1 LLNGVQKSAIRA
13 GYHVPETVFMVEW
26 LYGEVRIILEYII
39 IALIALAIVLVIM
52 LLVKYRSAGQ
62 EINALN
68 RQQKLQSDMLLETLA
83 KQANANA
90 DNAARMRQDIADQFT
105 RLNGLTVASMG
116 EISRLSERN
125 SDRLRQSVEVRLA
138 EMQKTV
144 DERLQKSLH
153 DGISASFT
161 RVSEQLT
168 ELYKSMG
175 EVKTLT
181 SGVGD
186 LKNILSNVKN
196 RGTWGEVQLFRLL
209 EDFMA
214 PGQFTANARI
224 NTETVE
230 FAIVLPGEDEPVYL
244 PIDSKFPM
252 DRYARLVSAE
262 GEGIPP
268 AQKEL
273 ERAILEEAKKINEK
287 YIHPPKTTDFAIMFL
302 PSEGLYAEVLR
313 LSLLEVMQRKYK
325 IMVTGPSTLCA
336 LLTSLQTGFKTL
348 AIKKHSNAIL
358 DMLTAVKN
366 EFERF
371 EDYIEK
377 TQNSLRVAQGHLE
390 NVSKRSAKI
399 QNKLGNVEELKELE

>member
-1 LLNGVQKSAIRA
+1 MVEYLYREVQK
-13 GYHVPETVFMVEW
+13 T
-26 LYGEVRIILEYII
+26 LEYIT
-39 IALIALAIVLVIM
+39 IALVALTAVLAVI
-52 LLVKYRSAGQ
+52 LLGKYRSAGR
-62 EINALN
+62 EVEALA
-68 RQQKLQSDMLLETLA
+68 RQMKMQSDMLLDTLA
-83 KQANANA
+83 KQAARDA
-90 DNAARMRQDIADQFT
+90 DNAARMRQEITDQFT

-116 EISRLSERN
+116 EISRLNERN
-125 SDRLRQSVEVRLA
+125 SDRLRQSVEERLA

-153 DGISASFT
+153 EGISASFT

-196 RGTWGEVQLFRLL
+196 RGTWGEVQLSRLL

-230 FAIVLPGEDEPVYL
+230 FAIVLPGEDEQVYL

-252 DRYARLVSAE
+252 DRYARVVSAE
-262 GEGIPP
+262 GDELPA
-268 AQKEL
+268 AQKDL
-273 ERAILEEAKKINEK
+273 ERAILEEGRKINEK

-313 LSLLEVMQRKYK
+313 LSLLEVLQRKYK

-390 NVSKRSAKI
+390 HVSKRSANI
-399 QNKLGNVEELKELE
+399 QNKLGNVGELKELE

>member
-1 LLNGVQKSAIRA
+1 MEN
-13 GYHVPETVFMVEW
+13 
-26 LYGEVRIILEYII
+26 YII
-39 IALIALAIVLVIM
+39 IGLLALVTVLVAV
-52 LLVKYRSAGQ
+52 LLSKYRSAGQ
-62 EINALN
+62 EVSNLN
-68 RQQKLQSDMLLETLA
+68 RQLKSQSDMLLDSVT
-83 KQANANA
+83 KMTSVNA
-90 DNAARMRQDIADQFT
+90 DNASRMRQEIMEQFAQ
-105 RLNGLTVASMG
+105 LNKMTMESLEKVS
-116 EISRLSERN
+116 LLNERN
-125 SDRLRQSVEVRLA
+125 SDRLRLSVEERLA

-153 DGISASFT
+153 EGIDNSFK
-161 RVSEQLT
+161 RVSDQLT

-196 RGTWGEVQLFRLL
+196 RGTWGEVQLQRLL

-214 PGQFTANARI
+214 PGQYIANARI

-230 FAIVLPGEDEPVYL
+230 FAISLPGENEQVLL

-252 DRYARLVSAE
+252 DRYARVVGSE
-262 GEGIPP
+262 GEELKA

-273 ERAILEEAKKINEK
+273 ERAILDEAKKINDK

-313 LSLLEVMQRKYK
+313 LSMLEVLQRRFK

-348 AIKKHSNAIL
+348 AIKQHSTAIL
-358 DMLTAVKN
+358 DMLNSVKN
-366 EFERF
+366 EFEKF
-371 EDYIEK
+371 EEYIEK
-377 TQNSLRVAQGHLE
+377 TQNSLRTAQGHLDV
-390 NVSKRSAKI
+390 VSKRSLKI

>member
-1 LLNGVQKSAIRA
+1 VKREVQK
-13 GYHVPETVFMVEW
+13 V
-26 LYGEVRIILEYII
+26 LEYII
-39 IALIALAIVLVIM
+39 IALIALAVVLTAV
-52 LLVKYRSAGQ
+52 LLAKYRSAGQ
-62 EINALN
+62 EIAALN
-68 RQQKLQSDMLLETLA
+68 RQLKLQTDMLFDALS
-83 KQANANA
+83 KQAAQNA
-90 DNAARMRQDIADQFT
+90 DNAARERQDIAEQFT
-105 RLNGLTVASMG
+105 RLNQLTVASMG

-125 SDRLRQSVEVRLA
+125 SDRLRQSVEERLA

-153 DGISASFT
+153 EGISASFT

-196 RGTWGEVQLFRLL
+196 RGTWGEVQLSRLL

-214 PGQFTANARI
+214 PGQYMQNARI

-252 DRYARLVSAE
+252 DRYARVVSAE
-262 GEGIPP
+262 GEALAA
-268 AQKEL
+268 AQKDL
-273 ERAILEEAKKINEK
+273 ERAIMEEAKKINAK
-287 YIHPPKTTDFAIMFL
+287 YIHPPRTTDFAVMFL

-313 LSLLEVMQRKYK
+313 RSLLEVLQRKYK

-399 QNKLGNVEELKELE
+399 QNKLGNVGELKELE

>member
-1 LLNGVQKSAIRA
+1 
-13 GYHVPETVFMVEW
+13 M
-26 LYGEVRIILEYII
+26 EYIT
-39 IALIALAIVLVIM
+39 IALIALAVVLVII
-52 LLVKYRSAGQ
+52 LLNKYRSAGQ
-62 EINALN
+62 EMDSLA
-68 RQQKLQSDMLLETLA
+68 RQMKLQSDMLLDTLA
-83 KQANANA
+83 KQANQNA
-90 DNAARMRQDIADQFT
+90 DNAARMRQEITDQFT

-125 SDRLRQSVEVRLA
+125 SDRLRQSVEERLA

-153 DGISASFT
+153 EGISASFT

-196 RGTWGEVQLFRLL
+196 RGTWGEVQLARLL

-214 PGQFTANARI
+214 PGQYAANARI
-224 NTETVE
+224 NSETVE
-230 FAIVLPGEDEPVYL
+230 FAIVLPGEDEHVYL

-252 DRYARLVSAE
+252 DRYARVAAAE
-262 GEGIPP
+262 GDELPP

-313 LSLLEVMQRKYK
+313 LSLLEVLQRKYK

-399 QNKLGNVEELKELE
+399 QNKLGNVGELKELE

>member
-1 LLNGVQKSAIRA
+1 
-13 GYHVPETVFMVEW
+13 M
-26 LYGEVRIILEYII
+26 EYIVI
-39 IALIALAIVLVIM
+39 GLAALSVV
-52 LLVKYRSAGQ
+52 LLVVLLSKYKSAGQ
-62 EINALN
+62 EVNNLN
-68 RQQKLQSDMLLETLA
+68 RQMKLQSDMLLDTVT
-83 KQANANA
+83 KMANVNA
-90 DNAARMRQDIADQFT
+90 ENASRIRQEITEQFT
-105 RLNGLTVASMG
+105 HLNQMTVASMG
-116 EISRLSERN
+116 EVSRLNERN
-125 SDRLRQSVEVRLA
+125 SDRLRQSVEERLA

-153 DGISASFT
+153 EGINSSFT

-175 EVKTLT
+175 EVRTLT

-196 RGTWGEVQLFRLL
+196 RGTWGEVQLQRLL

-214 PGQFTANARI
+214 PGQYTCNARI

-230 FAIVLPGEDEPVYL
+230 FAIVLPGEDEQVFL

-252 DRYARLVSAE
+252 DRYARVASAE
-262 GEGIPP
+262 GEELKA

-302 PSEGLYAEVLR
+302 PSEGLYAEILR
-313 LSLLEVMQRKYK
+313 LSMLEVLQRRFK

-348 AIKKHSNAIL
+348 AIKQHSTAIL
-358 DMLTAVKN
+358 DMLTSVKN
-366 EFERF
+366 EFQKF
-371 EDYIEK
+371 EEYIEK

-390 NVSKRSAKI
+390 TVSRRSIKI
-399 QNKLGNVEELKELE
+399 QSKLGNVGELKELD

>member
-1 LLNGVQKSAIRA
+1 
-13 GYHVPETVFMVEW
+13 M
-26 LYGEVRIILEYII
+26 EYIT
-39 IALIALAIVLVIM
+39 IALAALTAVLAVA
-52 LLVKYRSAGQ
+52 LLAKYRSAGQ

-68 RQQKLQSDMLLETLA
+68 RQLKMQSDMLFDTLS
-83 KQANANA
+83 KQAAQNA
-90 DNAARMRQDIADQFT
+90 DNAARMRQDITDQFT
-105 RLNGLTVASMG
+105 RLNKLTVASMG

-125 SDRLRQSVEVRLA
+125 SDRLRLSVEERLA

-153 DGISASFT
+153 EGISASFT

-196 RGTWGEVQLFRLL
+196 RGTWGEVQLSRLL

-214 PGQFTANARI
+214 PGQYVQNAHI
-224 NTETVE
+224 NSETVE
-230 FAIVLPGEDEPVYL
+230 FAIVLPGEDEQVYL

-252 DRYARLVSAE
+252 DRYARVISAE
-262 GEGIPP
+262 GEALVA
-268 AQKEL
+268 AQKDL
-273 ERAILEEAKKINEK
+273 ERAILEEAKKINAK
-287 YIHPPKTTDFAIMFL
+287 YIHPPKTMDFAVMFL
-302 PSEGLYAEVLR
+302 PSEGLYSEVLR
-313 LSLLEVMQRKYK
+313 RSLLEVLQRKYK
-325 IMVTGPSTLCA
+325 VMVTGPSTLCA

-390 NVSKRSAKI
+390 NVSKRSTKI
-399 QNKLGNVEELKELE
+399 QNKLGNVQELKETD

>member
-1 LLNGVQKSAIRA
+1 MEYVAIGLAALSVVLLA
-13 GYHVPETVFMVEW
+13 
-26 LYGEVRIILEYII
+26 
-39 IALIALAIVLVIM
+39 VL
-52 LLVKYRSAGQ
+52 LSKYRSAGQ
-62 EINALN
+62 EVNALN
-68 RQQKLQSDMLLETLA
+68 RQLKMQSDMLLDTVT
-83 KQANANA
+83 KIANANA
-90 DNAARMRQDIADQFT
+90 ENASRTRQEITEQFT
-105 RLNGLTVASMG
+105 HLNQITVASLG
-116 EISRLSERN
+116 EVSRLNERN
-125 SDRLRQSVEVRLA
+125 SDRLRQSVEERLA

-153 DGISASFT
+153 EGISSSFT

-175 EVKTLT
+175 EVRTLT

-196 RGTWGEVQLFRLL
+196 RGTWGEVQLQRLL

-214 PGQFTANARI
+214 PGQYTRNARI
-224 NTETVE
+224 NSETVE
-230 FAIVLPGEDEPVYL
+230 FAIALPGEDEQVFL

-252 DRYARLVSAE
+252 DRYARVASAE
-262 GEGIPP
+262 GDELKD

-302 PSEGLYAEVLR
+302 PSEGLYAEILR
-313 LSLLEVMQRKYK
+313 LSLLEVLQRRFKV
-325 IMVTGPSTLCA
+325 MVTGPSTLCA

-348 AIKKHSNAIL
+348 AIKQHSTAIL
-358 DMLTAVKN
+358 DMLTSVKN
-366 EFERF
+366 EFQKF
-371 EDYIEK
+371 EEYIEK

-390 NVSKRSAKI
+390 NASRRSIKI
-399 QNKLGNVEELKELE
+399 QNRLGNVGELKELE

>member
-1 LLNGVQKSAIRA
+1 
-13 GYHVPETVFMVEW
+13 MD
-26 LYGEVRIILEYII
+26 YII
-39 IALIALAIVLVIM
+39 IGLSGLITVLVVM
-52 LLVKYRSAGQ
+52 LLSKYRSAAQ
-62 EINALN
+62 EVNALN
-68 RQQKLQSDMLLETLA
+68 RQMKLQSDMLLDTLL
-83 KQANANA
+83 KQANQSA
-90 DNAARMRQDIADQFT
+90 DNSARMRQDVADQFT
-105 RLNGLTVASMG
+105 RLNQLTVASMG

-125 SDRLRQSVEVRLA
+125 SDRLRQSVEDRLA

-153 DGISASFT
+153 EGISASFT

-181 SGVGD
+181 AGVGD

-196 RGTWGEVQLFRLL
+196 RGTWGEMQLSRLL

-214 PGQFTANARI
+214 PGQYECNARI
-224 NTETVE
+224 NSETVE

-252 DRYARLVSAE
+252 DRYARVVSAE
-262 GEGIPP
+262 GDALAS

-273 ERAILEEAKKINEK
+273 ERAILEEAKKINAK
-287 YIHPPKTTDFAIMFL
+287 YIHPPKTTDFAVMFL

-313 LSLLEVMQRKYK
+313 RSLLEVLQRKYK
-325 IMVTGPSTLCA
+325 VMVTGPSTLCA

-371 EDYIEK
+371 EEYIEK

-390 NVSKRSAKI
+390 HVSKRSAKI
-399 QNKLGNVEELKELE
+399 QNKLGNVGEMKELE

>member
-1 LLNGVQKSAIRA
+1 MEN
-13 GYHVPETVFMVEW
+13 
-26 LYGEVRIILEYII
+26 YII
-39 IALIALAIVLVIM
+39 IGLLALLAALMIVL
-52 LLVKYRSAGQ
+52 LAKYRSAGQ
-62 EINALN
+62 EINSLN
-68 RQQKLQSDMLLETLA
+68 RQLKTQSDMLMDSVA
-83 KQANANA
+83 KMSGMNA
-90 DNAARMRQDIADQFT
+90 DNAARMRQEISEQFVNLSQMT
-105 RLNGLTVASMG
+105 VSSLAEVSRLN
-116 EISRLSERN
+116 ERN
-125 SDRLRQSVEVRLA
+125 SDRLRQSVEERLA

-153 DGISASFT
+153 EGIDSSFK
-161 RVSEQLT
+161 RVSDQLT

-196 RGTWGEVQLFRLL
+196 RGIWGEVQLQRLL

-214 PGQFTANARI
+214 PGQYTQNARI

-230 FAIVLPGEDEPVYL
+230 FAIVLPGEHEQVLL

-252 DRYARLVSAE
+252 DRYARVTSSE
-262 GEGIPP
+262 GEELKA
-268 AQKEL
+268 AQKDL
-273 ERAILEEAKKINEK
+273 ERAILDEAKKINEK

-313 LSLLEVMQRKYK
+313 LSMLEVLQRRFK

-348 AIKKHSNAIL
+348 AIKQHSTAIL
-358 DMLTAVKN
+358 DMLNSVKN
-366 EFERF
+366 EFEKF
-371 EDYIEK
+371 EEYIEK
-377 TQNSLRVAQGHLE
+377 TQNSLRTAQGHLDV
-390 NVSKRSAKI
+390 VSKRSLKI
-399 QNKLGNVEELKELE
+399 QNRLGNVEELKELE

>member
-1 LLNGVQKSAIRA
+1 
-13 GYHVPETVFMVEW
+13 
-26 LYGEVRIILEYII
+26 
-39 IALIALAIVLVIM
+39 M
-52 LLVKYRSAGQ
+52 LLDTVTKIANVNAENASRTRQ
-62 EINALN
+62 EIN
-68 RQQKLQSDMLLETLA
+68 E
-83 KQANANA
+83 
-90 DNAARMRQDIADQFT
+90 QFT
-105 RLNGLTVASMG
+105 HLNQITVASLG
-116 EISRLSERN
+116 EVSRLNERN
-125 SDRLRQSVEVRLA
+125 SDRLRQSVEERLT

-153 DGISASFT
+153 EGISSSFT

-196 RGTWGEVQLFRLL
+196 RGIWGEVQLQRLL
-209 EDFMA
+209 EDFMV
-214 PGQFTANARI
+214 PGQFACNARI
-224 NTETVE
+224 NAETVE
-230 FAIVLPGEDEPVYL
+230 FAIVLPGEDEQIFL

-252 DRYARLVSAE
+252 DRYARVASAE
-262 GEGIPP
+262 GDELKA

-313 LSLLEVMQRKYK
+313 LSMLEVLQRKFK

-348 AIKKHSNAIL
+348 AIKQHSTAIL
-358 DMLTAVKN
+358 DMLTSVKN
-366 EFERF
+366 EFQKF
-371 EDYIEK
+371 EEYIEK

-390 NVSKRSAKI
+390 TVSRRSIKI
-399 QNKLGNVEELKELE
+399 QNKLGNVDDLKELE

>member
-1 LLNGVQKSAIRA
+1 MENYIMIGLL
-13 GYHVPETVFMVEW
+13 
-26 LYGEVRIILEYII
+26 
-39 IALIALAIVLVIM
+39 ALVVVLVIV
-52 LLVKYRSAGQ
+52 LLLRYRSAGQ
-62 EINALN
+62 EVNNLN
-68 RQQKLQSDMLLETLA
+68 RQLKMQSDMLLDTVT
-83 KQANANA
+83 KIANVNA
-90 DNAARMRQDIADQFT
+90 ENASRTRQEINEQFT
-105 RLNGLTVASMG
+105 HLNQITVASLG
-116 EISRLSERN
+116 EVSRLNERN
-125 SDRLRQSVEVRLA
+125 SDRLRQSVEERLT

-153 DGISASFT
+153 EGISSSFT

-196 RGTWGEVQLFRLL
+196 RGIWGEVQLQRLL
-209 EDFMA
+209 EDFMV
-214 PGQFTANARI
+214 PGQFACNARI
-224 NTETVE
+224 NAETVE
-230 FAIVLPGEDEPVYL
+230 FAIVLPGEDEQIFL

-252 DRYARLVSAE
+252 DRYARVVSAE
-262 GEGIPP
+262 GDELKA

-313 LSLLEVMQRKYK
+313 LSMLEVLQRKFK

-348 AIKKHSNAIL
+348 AIKQHSTAIL
-358 DMLTAVKN
+358 DMLTSVKN
-366 EFERF
+366 EFQKF
-371 EDYIEK
+371 EEYIEK

-390 NVSKRSAKI
+390 TVSRRSIKI
-399 QNKLGNVEELKELE
+399 QNKLGNVDDLKELE

>member
-1 LLNGVQKSAIRA
+1 MENYIMIGLL
-13 GYHVPETVFMVEW
+13 
-26 LYGEVRIILEYII
+26 
-39 IALIALAIVLVIM
+39 ALVVVLVIV
-52 LLVKYRSAGQ
+52 LLLRYRSAGQ
-62 EINALN
+62 EVNNLN
-68 RQQKLQSDMLLETLA
+68 RQLKLQSDMLLDTVT
-83 KQANANA
+83 KIANVNA
-90 DNAARMRQDIADQFT
+90 DNASRTRHEINEQFT
-105 RLNGLTVASMG
+105 HLNQITVASLG
-116 EISRLSERN
+116 EVSRLNERN
-125 SDRLRQSVEVRLA
+125 SDRLRQSVEERLT

-153 DGISASFT
+153 EGISSSFT

-196 RGTWGEVQLFRLL
+196 RGTWGEVQLQRLL
-209 EDFMA
+209 DDFMA
-214 PGQFTANARI
+214 PGQYACNARI
-224 NTETVE
+224 NAETVE
-230 FAIVLPGEDEPVYL
+230 FAIVLPGEDEQIFL

-252 DRYARLVSAE
+252 DRYARVASAE
-262 GEGIPP
+262 GDELKT

-313 LSLLEVMQRKYK
+313 LSMLEVLQRKFK

-348 AIKKHSNAIL
+348 AIKQHSTAIL
-358 DMLTAVKN
+358 DMLTSVKN
-366 EFERF
+366 EFQKF
-371 EDYIEK
+371 EEYIEK

-390 NVSKRSAKI
+390 TVSRRSIKI
-399 QNKLGNVEELKELE
+399 QNKLGNVGELKELE